1 MKITKYILSLAAAA
15 GLLSACQEPEMV
27 QMVSPEDVVAPV
39 LHELDGPIVITPDNK
54 DDSVAVISWE
64 PADFGVTTQVD
75 YVLEL
80 SKADGSA
87 KKTLAAG
94 VTKTEA
100 TVAYLDLNGIV
111 YADFELEAGIPHD
124 LLLTVGASVGV
135 TETYWSEPMTITVTA
150 TAAAKVYPKLFVV
163 GSYNGWAHDANQ
175 YLFDFEG
182 SDNSYEGMVD
192 FGEDHAANE
201 FKITGGAWGKDEH
214 SMNGAHEA
222 ETKKISLVV
231 GGGDNIYVYQAKRY
245 YHLTFTRTPDL
256 TVDFS
261 FDQIGVIGDF
271 NSWGADVV
279 MEFNPAT
286 QKFYADVEFPADG
299 GFKFRADG
307 GWDVNWGSTGSGVL
321 DSGDNIP
328 VKAGNYRVYLNMN
341 DKNKMTYEL
350 NAAAYGTEED
360 TTMGGGTTEPDPEP
374 TPTLGWGLVGEYN
387 GWGAE
392 SDIMLA
398 SDGTYLVA
406 KNVSLSGQFKF
417 RKDGGWDVNF
427 GAPGDVEPFELTP
440 NVETELAA
448 GGKNFTIAEGTYD
461 VYLDEANA
469 KAWFINDGS
478 YPGGGAAPEASEWGI
493 VGVVNGWGFP
503 DVTMYKTSTD
513 GLFVAYNVAMPDGGF
528 KIRKSAAGE
537 WNDDANYGLEA
548 AGAVEVD
555 HWYSVI
561 TSGGSGDMSLTAGNY
576 DIWFDLNN
584 TKVYIMTPG
593 KAISE
598 AQEGTAGSGSTGGD
612 TEYTWYIV
620 GNFNGWAVGDTN
632 YQMTKEGDWY
642 VFKNFTADGQG
653 VKFNAGN
660 WDVNRG
666 GDWTSVGGE
675 IAVTNGGNDI
685 YVPAGTYDVYMNAAA
700 DKVYFMTVG
709 ETPAVSLTG
718 TWYLVGDFNG
728 WTPADANYQMT
739 VEGNWYVF
747 KNFTADGQGVKL
759 VADSN
764 WSANRGGTFTAAN
777 EAISVVHNGD
787 NMTVTAGTYD
797 VYLNAAEDTV
807 YFMTPGSTPSN

>member
-1 MKITKYILSLAAAA
+1 MKITKYILSMAAAA
-15 GLLSACQEPEMV
+15 GMLAACQEPEMV

-54 DDSVAVISWE
+54 DDSVAVFSWE
-64 PADFGVTTQVD
+64 PADFGVTTQID

-80 SKADGSA
+80 SKVDGSA
-87 KKTLAAG
+87 KKTLASG

-100 TVAYLDLNGIV
+100 TVAYLDLNGII
-111 YADFELEAGIPHD
+111 YADFELEAGIPHE

-135 TETYWSEPMTITVTA
+135 TETFWSEPMTITASA
-150 TAAAKVYPKLFVV
+150 TAAEKVYPKLSVA
-163 GSYNGWAHDANQ
+163 GSYNGWVHNTQ

-182 SDNSYEGMVD
+182 NDNTYQAVID

-201 FKITGGAWGKDEH
+201 FKITGGAWGDDEH
-214 SMNGAHEA
+214 SMNGAHDPESKTIA
-222 ETKKISLVV
+222 LVA
-231 GGGDNIYVYQAKRY
+231 GGGDNINVYQAKRY

-256 TVDFS
+256 TADFS

-271 NSWGADVV
+271 NSWGGDVV
-279 MEFNPAT
+279 MQFNPAN

-350 NAAAYGTEED
+350 NASAYGTEEN
-360 TTMGGGTTEPDPEP
+360 TGGDSGTTEPEDPEVP
-374 TPTLGWGLVGEYN
+374 EILVGWGLVGAFS
-387 GWGAE
+387 GWADGA
-392 SDIMLA
+392 DVMLA

-406 KNVSLSGQFKF
+406 KGVELEGELKF
-417 RKDGGWDVNF
+417 RKDGAWGTNL
-427 GAPGDVEPFELTP
+427 GLAEGDSFAA
-440 NVETELAA
+440 NTELALVQDGA
-448 GGKNFTIAEGTYD
+448 NLVVTAGTYD
-461 VYLDEANA
+461 VYLEEATG

-537 WNDDANYGLEA
+537 WNDDANYGLQT
-548 AGAVEVD
+548 AGAVEID

-598 AQEGTAGSGSTGGD
+598 AQEGTAGSGSTGGGEETQQD
-612 TEYTWYIV
+612 WYLV
-620 GNFNGWAVGDTN
+620 GNFNGWTPADAN
-632 YQMTKEGDWY
+632 YKMTAEGDWY

-653 VKFNAGN
+653 VKFVADAN
-660 WDVNRG
+660 WAVNRG
-666 GDWTSVGGE
+666 GAFAGAGQAIALTQGG
-675 IAVTNGGNDI
+675 ADMMVT
-685 YVPAGTYDVYMNAAA
+685 AGTYDVYLSKDASVA
-700 DKVYFMTVG
+700 YFMTPG
-709 ETPAVSLTG
+709 QTPAVSLTG

-739 VEGNWYVF
+739 VEGNW
-747 KNFTADGQGVKL
+747 
-759 VADSN
+759 
-764 WSANRGGTFTAAN
+764 
-777 EAISVVHNGD
+777 
-787 NMTVTAGTYD
+787 
-797 VYLNAAEDTV
+797 
-807 YFMTPGSTPSN
+807 

>member
-1 MKITKYILSLAAAA
+1 
-15 GLLSACQEPEMV
+15 
-27 QMVSPEDVVAPV
+27 
-39 LHELDGPIVITPDNK
+39 
-54 DDSVAVISWE
+54 
-64 PADFGVTTQVD
+64 
-75 YVLEL
+75 
-80 SKADGSA
+80 
-87 KKTLAAG
+87 
-94 VTKTEA
+94 
-100 TVAYLDLNGIV
+100 
-111 YADFELEAGIPHD
+111 
-124 LLLTVGASVGV
+124 
-135 TETYWSEPMTITVTA
+135 
-150 TAAAKVYPKLFVV
+150 
-163 GSYNGWAHDANQ
+163 
-175 YLFDFEG
+175 
-182 SDNSYEGMVD
+182 
-192 FGEDHAANE
+192 
-201 FKITGGAWGKDEH
+201 
-214 SMNGAHEA
+214 
-222 ETKKISLVV
+222 
-231 GGGDNIYVYQAKRY
+231 
-245 YHLTFTRTPDL
+245 
-256 TVDFS
+256 
-261 FDQIGVIGDF
+261 
-271 NSWGADVV
+271 
-279 MEFNPAT
+279 
-286 QKFYADVEFPADG
+286 
-299 GFKFRADG
+299 
-307 GWDVNWGSTGSGVL
+307 
-321 DSGDNIP
+321 
-328 VKAGNYRVYLNMN
+328 
-341 DKNKMTYEL
+341 
-350 NAAAYGTEED
+350 
-360 TTMGGGTTEPDPEP
+360 
-374 TPTLGWGLVGEYN
+374 
-387 GWGAE
+387 
-392 SDIMLA
+392 MLA

-406 KNVSLSGQFKF
+406 KGVSLSGQFKF

-448 GGKNFTIAEGTYD
+448 GGKNFTIAEGPYD

-478 YPGGGAAPEASEWGI
+478 NPGGGAAPEASEWGI

-537 WNDDANYGLEA
+537 WNDDANYGLQT
-548 AGAVEVD
+548 AGAVEAD

-666 GDWTSVGGE
+666 GEWTSVGGE
-675 IAVTNGGNDI
+675 IAVTNGGSDI
-685 YVPAGTYDVYMNAAA
+685 IVPAGTYDVYMNAAA

-718 TWYLVGDFNG
+718 TWYLVGNFNG
-728 WTPADANYQMT
+728 WTVGDENYKLT

-759 VADSN
+759 NNGTWDV
-764 WSANRGGTFTAAN
+764 NRGGTFSAAD
-777 EAISVVHNGD
+777 EAISVVHNGSD
-787 NMTVTAGTYD
+787 MMVAAGTYD
-797 VYLNAAEDTV
+797 VYLNAAEDTL

>member
-100 TVAYLDLNGIV
+100 KVAYLDLNGIV

-135 TETYWSEPMTITVTA
+135 TETFWSEPMTITVTA

-163 GSYNGWAHDANQ
+163 GSYNGWSHDANQ
-175 YLFDFEG
+175 YLFDFDG
-182 SDNSYEGMVD
+182 SDKSYEGMVD

-201 FKITGGAWGKDEH
+201 FKITAGAWGKDEH
-214 SMNGAHEA
+214 SMNGAHDA
-222 ETKKISLVV
+222 ESKTIALVA
-231 GGGDNIYVYQAKRY
+231 GGGDNINVYQAKRY

-261 FDQIGVIGDF
+261 FDQIGVVGDF
-271 NSWGADVV
+271 NGWGTDVV
-279 MEFNPAT
+279 MQFNPAN

-321 DSGDNIP
+321 DSDGNIP

-406 KNVSLSGQFKF
+406 KGVSLSGQFKF

-493 VGVVNGWGFP
+493 VGVVNGWAAP

-528 KIRKSAAGE
+528 KIRANGE
-537 WNDDANYGLEA
+537 WNDAKNYGLEA
-548 AGAVEVD
+548 AGAVEAD
-555 HWYSVI
+555 HWYNVI
-561 TSGGSGDMSLTAGNY
+561 TSGGSGNMSLTAGNY

-598 AQEGTAGSGSTGGD
+598 AQEGSAGSGSTGGE
-612 TEYTWYIV
+612 TEYTWYLV

-666 GDWTSVGGE
+666 GEWTSVGGE
-675 IAVTNGGNDI
+675 IAVTNGGSDI
-685 YVPAGTYDVYMNAAA
+685 IVPAGTYDVYMNAAA

-718 TWYLVGDFNG
+718 TWYLVGNFNG
-728 WTPADANYQMT
+728 WAVGDENYKLT
-739 VEGNWYVF
+739 AEGNWYVF

-759 VADSN
+759 NNGTWDV
-764 WSANRGGTFTAAN
+764 NRGGTFSAAD
-777 EAISVVHNGD
+777 EAISVVHNGSD
-787 NMTVTAGTYD
+787 MMVAAGTYD
-797 VYLNAAEDTV
+797 VYLNAAEDTL

>member
-1 MKITKYILSLAAAA
+1 MAAAA

-163 GSYNGWAHDANQ
+163 GSYNGWSHDANQ
-175 YLFDFEG
+175 YIFDFEG

-214 SMNGAHEA
+214 SMNGAHDA
-222 ETKKISLVV
+222 ETKTISLVV

-256 TVDFS
+256 TADFS

-271 NSWGADVV
+271 NGWGADVV
-279 MEFNPAT
+279 MQFNPAT

-299 GFKFRADG
+299 GFKFRADA

-406 KNVSLSGQFKF
+406 KGVSLSGQFKF

-440 NVETELAA
+440 NTETELAA

-493 VGVVNGWGFP
+493 VGVVNGWAAP

-528 KIRKSAAGE
+528 KIRANGE
-537 WNDDANYGLEA
+537 WNDAKNYGLEA

-598 AQEGTAGSGSTGGD
+598 AQEGTAGSGSTGGGEETQQD
-612 TEYTWYIV
+612 WYLV
-620 GNFNGWAVGDTN
+620 GNFNGWTAADAN
-632 YQMTKEGDWY
+632 YKMTAEGDWY
-642 VFKNFTADGQG
+642 VFKNFTADGDG
-653 VKFNAGN
+653 VKFVADEN
-660 WDVNRG
+660 WAVNRG
-666 GDWTSVGGE
+666 GAFAGAGQAIALTQGGDNMNV
-675 IAVTNGGNDI
+675 A
-685 YVPAGTYDVYMNAAA
+685 AGTYDVYLSKDASVA
-700 DKVYFMTVG
+700 YFMTPG
-709 ETPAVSLTG
+709 QTPAVSLTG

>member
-1 MKITKYILSLAAAA
+1 MAAAA

-214 SMNGAHEA
+214 SMNGAHDA

-256 TVDFS
+256 TADFS

-271 NSWGADVV
+271 NGWGADVV
-279 MEFNPAT
+279 MQFNPAT

-299 GFKFRADG
+299 GFKFRADA

-406 KNVSLSGQFKF
+406 KGVSLSGQFKF

-440 NVETELAA
+440 NTETELAA

-493 VGVVNGWGFP
+493 VGVVNGWAAP

-528 KIRKSAAGE
+528 KIRANGE
-537 WNDDANYGLEA
+537 WNDAKNYGLEA

-666 GDWTSVGGE
+666 GEWTSVGGE
-675 IAVTNGGNDI
+675 IAVTNGGSDI
-685 YVPAGTYDVYMNAAA
+685 IVPAGTYDVYMNAAA

-709 ETPAVSLTG
+709 ETPAVTLTG
-718 TWYLVGDFNG
+718 TWYLVGNFNG
-728 WTPADANYQMT
+728 WTVGDENYKMT
-739 VEGNWYVF
+739 AEGNWYVF

-759 VADSN
+759 NNGTWDV
-764 WSANRGGTFTAAN
+764 NRGGTFSAAD
-777 EAISVVHNGD
+777 EAISVVHNGSD
-787 NMTVTAGTYD
+787 MMVAAGTYD
-797 VYLNAAEDTV
+797 VYLNAAEDTL

>member
-214 SMNGAHEA
+214 SMNGAHDA
-222 ETKKISLVV
+222 ETKTISLVV

-245 YHLTFTRTPDL
+245 YHLTFTRTPNL
-256 TVDFS
+256 TADFS

-271 NSWGADVV
+271 NGWGADVV

-299 GFKFRADG
+299 GFKFRADA

-392 SDIMLA
+392 ADIMLA

-406 KNVSLSGQFKF
+406 KGVSLSGQFKF

-537 WNDDANYGLEA
+537 WNDDANYGLQT

-598 AQEGTAGSGSTGGD
+598 AQEGTAGGGSTGGD
-612 TEYTWYIV
+612 TETTWYIV
-620 GNFNGWAVGDTN
+620 GNFNGWTVGDTD

-666 GDWTSVGGE
+666 GEWTSVGGE
-675 IAVTNGGNDI
+675 IAVTNGGSDI
-685 YVPAGTYDVYMNAAA
+685 IVPAGTYDVYMNAAA

-718 TWYLVGDFNG
+718 TWYLVGNFNG
-728 WTPADANYQMT
+728 WTVGDENYKLT
-739 VEGNWYVF
+739 AEGNWYVF

-759 VADSN
+759 NNGTWDV
-764 WSANRGGTFTAAN
+764 NRGGTFSAAD
-777 EAISVVHNGD
+777 EAISVVHNGSD
-787 NMTVTAGTYD
+787 MMVAAGTYD
-797 VYLNAAEDTV
+797 VYLNAAEDTL

>member
-1 MKITKYILSLAAAA
+1 M
-15 GLLSACQEPEMV
+15 
-27 QMVSPEDVVAPV
+27 
-39 LHELDGPIVITPDNK
+39 
-54 DDSVAVISWE
+54 
-64 PADFGVTTQVD
+64 
-75 YVLEL
+75 
-80 SKADGSA
+80 
-87 KKTLAAG
+87 
-94 VTKTEA
+94 
-100 TVAYLDLNGIV
+100 
-111 YADFELEAGIPHD
+111 
-124 LLLTVGASVGV
+124 
-135 TETYWSEPMTITVTA
+135 
-150 TAAAKVYPKLFVV
+150 
-163 GSYNGWAHDANQ
+163 NGWAA
-175 YLFDFEG
+175 
-182 SDNSYEGMVD
+182 
-192 FGEDHAANE
+192 
-201 FKITGGAWGKDEH
+201 
-214 SMNGAHEA
+214 
-222 ETKKISLVV
+222 
-231 GGGDNIYVYQAKRY
+231 
-245 YHLTFTRTPDL
+245 
-256 TVDFS
+256 
-261 FDQIGVIGDF
+261 
-271 NSWGADVV
+271 
-279 MEFNPAT
+279 
-286 QKFYADVEFPADG
+286 
-299 GFKFRADG
+299 
-307 GWDVNWGSTGSGVL
+307 
-321 DSGDNIP
+321 
-328 VKAGNYRVYLNMN
+328 
-341 DKNKMTYEL
+341 
-350 NAAAYGTEED
+350 
-360 TTMGGGTTEPDPEP
+360 
-374 TPTLGWGLVGEYN
+374 
-387 GWGAE
+387 
-392 SDIMLA
+392 
-398 SDGTYLVA
+398 
-406 KNVSLSGQFKF
+406 
-417 RKDGGWDVNF
+417 
-427 GAPGDVEPFELTP
+427 
-440 NVETELAA
+440 
-448 GGKNFTIAEGTYD
+448 
-461 VYLDEANA
+461 
-469 KAWFINDGS
+469 
-478 YPGGGAAPEASEWGI
+478 
-493 VGVVNGWGFP
+493 P

-528 KIRKSAAGE
+528 KIRANGE
-537 WNDDANYGLEA
+537 WNDAKNYGLEA

-612 TEYTWYIV
+612 TEYTWYLV

-653 VKFNAGN
+653 VKFNTGN

-685 YVPAGTYDVYMNAAA
+685 IVPAGTYDVYMNAAA

-709 ETPAVSLTG
+709 ETPAVTLTG

>member
-1 MKITKYILSLAAAA
+1 
-15 GLLSACQEPEMV
+15 MV

-214 SMNGAHEA
+214 SMNGAHDP
-222 ETKKISLVV
+222 ETKTISLVV

-271 NSWGADVV
+271 NGWGADVV
-279 MEFNPAT
+279 MQFNPAT

-299 GFKFRADG
+299 GFKFRADA

-406 KNVSLSGQFKF
+406 KGVSLSGQFKF

-493 VGVVNGWGFP
+493 VGVVNGWAAP

-528 KIRKSAAGE
+528 KIRANGE
-537 WNDDANYGLEA
+537 WNDAKNYGLET

-666 GDWTSVGGE
+666 GEWTSVGGE
-675 IAVTNGGNDI
+675 IAVTNGGSDI
-685 YVPAGTYDVYMNAAA
+685 IVPAGTYDVYMNAAA

-709 ETPAVSLTG
+709 ETPAVTLTG
-718 TWYLVGDFNG
+718 TWYLVGNFNG
-728 WTPADANYQMT
+728 WTVGDENYKLT
-739 VEGNWYVF
+739 AEGNWYVF

-759 VADSN
+759 NNGTWDV
-764 WSANRGGTFTAAN
+764 NRGGTFSAAD
-777 EAISVVHNGD
+777 EAISVVHNGSD
-787 NMTVTAGTYD
+787 MMVAAGTYD
-797 VYLNAAEDTV
+797 VYLNAAEDTL

>member
-1 MKITKYILSLAAAA
+1 MAAAA

-135 TETYWSEPMTITVTA
+135 TEKYWSEPMTITVTA

-163 GSYNGWAHDANQ
+163 GSYNGWSHDANQ
-175 YLFDFEG
+175 YIFDFEG

-214 SMNGAHEA
+214 SMNGAHDA
-222 ETKKISLVV
+222 ETKTISLVV

-245 YHLTFTRTPDL
+245 YHLTFTRKPDL
-256 TVDFS
+256 TADFS

-271 NSWGADVV
+271 NGWGADVV
-279 MEFNPAT
+279 MQINPAT

-299 GFKFRADG
+299 GFKFRADA

-406 KNVSLSGQFKF
+406 KGVSLSGQFKF

-440 NVETELAA
+440 NAETELAA

-493 VGVVNGWGFP
+493 VGVVNGWAAP

-528 KIRKSAAGE
+528 KIRANGE
-537 WNDDANYGLEA
+537 WNDAKNYGLEA

-612 TEYTWYIV
+612 TEYTWYLV

-666 GDWTSVGGE
+666 GEWTSVGGE
-675 IAVTNGGNDI
+675 IAVTNGGSDI
-685 YVPAGTYDVYMNAAA
+685 IVPAGTYDVYMNAAA

-709 ETPAVSLTG
+709 ETPAVTLTG
-718 TWYLVGDFNG
+718 TWYLVGNFNG
-728 WTPADANYQMT
+728 WTVGDENYKLT
-739 VEGNWYVF
+739 AEGNWYVF

-759 VADSN
+759 NNGTWDV
-764 WSANRGGTFTAAN
+764 NRGGTFSATD
-777 EAISVVHNGD
+777 EAISVVHNGSD
-787 NMTVTAGTYD
+787 MMVAAGTYD
-797 VYLNAAEDTV
+797 VYLNAAEDTL